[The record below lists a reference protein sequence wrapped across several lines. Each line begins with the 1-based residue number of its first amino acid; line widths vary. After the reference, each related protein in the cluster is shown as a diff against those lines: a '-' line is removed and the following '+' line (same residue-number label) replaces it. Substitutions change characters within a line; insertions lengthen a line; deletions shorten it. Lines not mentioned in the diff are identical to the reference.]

1 MNLRSCKYTAAQGT
15 APAAPLRYNSSL
27 YYLFCAKRS
36 SFFQQNV
43 HRRSKT
49 APNAFFF
56 GQFAACPG
64 AVLTNPAALCYN
76 FHDFRQE
83 AGPAGRSPPYTIFS
97 RRIFETDAMK
107 GSAVGLQADWQAPFF
122 VFLRRSHRR
131 KQMKTKNSSPARNVV
146 LAALFLALAFVL
158 PMVTGHLPQVGNM
171 LCPMHFP
178 ILLCGFVLGGPWG
191 LAVGFAA
198 PLLRSVLF
206 GMPPMFPI
214 AISMA
219 FELAAYGAV
228 SGWLYRRVK
237 HTLPMTY
244 ATLAAAMV
252 AGARSAS
259 CWRACPA
266 RASRSR
272 PSCPVRSSPLCRASS
287 HSWCSSPSSSPL
299 CRKPRCWSNR
309 FSLPLS
315 QVKKLV
321 QHPNNIFSICNS
333 TLLLLH

>member
-1 MNLRSCKYTAAQGT
+1 
-15 APAAPLRYNSSL
+15 
-27 YYLFCAKRS
+27 
-36 SFFQQNV
+36 
-43 HRRSKT
+43 
-49 APNAFFF
+49 
-56 GQFAACPG
+56 
-64 AVLTNPAALCYN
+64 
-76 FHDFRQE
+76 
-83 AGPAGRSPPYTIFS
+83 
-97 RRIFETDAMK
+97 
-107 GSAVGLQADWQAPFF
+107 
-122 VFLRRSHRR
+122 
-131 KQMKTKNSSPARNVV
+131 MKTKNASPARNVV

-244 ATLAAAMV
+244 ATLMSSPRQKNIYFFLSP
-252 AGARSAS
+252 RSSFLDRNFA
-259 CWRACPA
+259 
-266 RASRSR
+266 ASRF
-272 PSCPVRSSPLCRASS
+272 
-287 HSWCSSPSSSPL
+287 CSAA
-299 CRKPRCWSNR
+299 KNA
-309 FSLPLS
+309 
-315 QVKKLV
+315 
-321 QHPNNIFSICNS
+321 
-333 TLLLLH
+333 